1 MPPEPLLANQQE
13 IVMQVD
19 SAKTILIA
27 GDEEDLR
34 LLVQVT
40 LENPSYHI
48 LTAVD
53 GCRALEAIHARIP
66 DLLILDWMMP
76 GLNGCQVVKLLRQNP
91 HTARIPIVM
100 LTAKDG
106 IESRKQM
113 ASLDLAGYLV
123 KPFSPL
129 ELIQKVREV
138 LTP

>member
-1 MPPEPLLANQQE
+1 MVGP
-13 IVMQVD
+13 V
-19 SAKTILIA
+19 KTILIA
-27 GDEEDLR
+27 DDEEDLR

-40 LENPSYHI
+40 LEHPSYRI

-53 GCRALEAIHARIP
+53 GCAAMDALCTHIP

-76 GLNGCQVVKLLRQNP
+76 GLNGCEVVRKIRLRSD
-91 HTARIPIVM
+91 TARIPIVM

-106 IESRKQM
+106 LDAREQM
-113 ASLDLAGYLV
+113 ASLNLAGYLV

-138 LTP
+138 LA

>member
-1 MPPEPLLANQQE
+1 MVGP
-13 IVMQVD
+13 V
-19 SAKTILIA
+19 KTIIIA
-27 GDEEDLR
+27 DDEEDLR

-40 LENPSYHI
+40 LEHPSYRI

-53 GCRALEAIHARIP
+53 GCAAMDAVCTHIP

-76 GLNGCQVVKLLRQNP
+76 GLDGCEVVRNIRLRSD
-91 HTARIPIVM
+91 TARIPIVM

-106 IESRKQM
+106 IDAREQM
-113 ASLDLAGYLV
+113 ASLNLAGYLV

-138 LTP
+138 LAS

>member
-1 MPPEPLLANQQE
+1 MMRRISGCWSKSLSKIPLTQ
-13 IVMQVD
+13 
-19 SAKTILIA
+19 
-27 GDEEDLR
+27 
-34 LLVQVT
+34 
-40 LENPSYHI
+40 I

-53 GCRALEAIHARIP
+53 GCSAVAAISSHIP

-76 GLNGCQVVKLLRQNP
+76 GLSGCEVVKVLRQNP
-91 HTARIPIVM
+91 DTANIPVVM

-129 ELIQKVREV
+129 ELIQIVREV
-138 LTP
+138 LA